1 MEEIFQE
8 IEQCL
13 EEMIRLQREKVF
25 MVAMRLNPLITRDDL
40 FNPHDFVELEQSGLF
55 NFEDGILAGLM
66 SAQMALRA
74 KVFNRRRH

>member
-1 MEEIFQE
+1 MEELFQE

-13 EEMIRLQREKVF
+13 EQMIRLQREKVF
-25 MVAMRLNPLITRDDL
+25 MIAIKLNSSITRDDL
-40 FNPHDFVELEQSGLF
+40 FNPQDFVELERSGLF

-74 KVFNRRRH
+74 NVFSKHRR

>member
-1 MEEIFQE
+1 LEEIFQE

-13 EEMIRLQREKVF
+13 GEMIQRQREKVL
-25 MVAMRLNPLITRDDL
+25 MIAMRFNPSITRDDL
-40 FNPHDFVELEQSGLF
+40 FNPHDIVELEQSGLF

-74 KVFNRRRH
+74 NVFNKRRH

>member
-1 MEEIFQE
+1 LEELFQE

-25 MVAMRLNPLITRDDL
+25 MIAIKLNSSITRDDL
-40 FNPHDFVELEQSGLF
+40 FNPQDFVELERSGLF

-74 KVFNRRRH
+74 NVFSKHRR

>member
-1 MEEIFQE
+1 MEELFQE

-25 MVAMRLNPLITRDDL
+25 MIAIKLNSSITRDDL
-40 FNPHDFVELEQSGLF
+40 FNPQDFVELERSGLF

-74 KVFNRRRH
+74 NVFSKHRH

>member
-1 MEEIFQE
+1 LEELFQE

-25 MVAMRLNPLITRDDL
+25 MIATKLNSSITRDDL
-40 FNPHDFVELEQSGLF
+40 FNPQDFVELERSGLF

-74 KVFNRRRH
+74 NVFSKHRR

>member
-25 MVAMRLNPLITRDDL
+25 MIAIKLNSSITRDDL
-40 FNPHDFVELEQSGLF
+40 FNPQDFVELERSGLF

-74 KVFNRRRH
+74 NVFSKHRR

>member
-1 MEEIFQE
+1 LEELFQE

-25 MVAMRLNPLITRDDL
+25 MIAIKLNSSITRDDL
-40 FNPHDFVELEQSGLF
+40 FNPQDFVELERSGLF

-74 KVFNRRRH
+74 NVFSKHRH

>member
-1 MEEIFQE
+1 MEELFQE

-25 MVAMRLNPLITRDDL
+25 MIAIKLNSSITRDDL
-40 FNPHDFVELEQSGLF
+40 FNPQDFVELERSGLF

-74 KVFNRRRH
+74 NVFSKHRR